1 MRDIITA
8 KTIFDKYGGIMRTS
22 QLTKEKIFYADI
34 VRFLKD
40 GHIEKIRNGY
50 YQWIDHENL
59 SEATMIKSMFPDG
72 ILCMDTALR
81 HYGYS
86 DRTPGEWHIA
96 VSQYTSP
103 SRFKI
108 DYPFVKPYYTNTKI
122 LNLGVCEQAIDG
134 ITVKMYDRDRV
145 ICDCLRNRNKMDKEL
160 FNKAIQGYI
169 ADSSKNIPKLMEY
182 AKPLRCVSLVKNLI
196 GIWL

>member
-81 HYGYS
+81 HYGYI

-103 SRFKI
+103 SRFRI
-108 DYPFVKPYYTNTKI
+108 DYPF
-122 LNLGVCEQAIDG
+122 
-134 ITVKMYDRDRV
+134 V

-169 ADSSKNIPKLMEY
+169 ADSSKSIPKLMEY
-182 AKPLRCVSLVKNLI
+182 AKPLRCQAAVKDLI
-196 GIWL
+196 GVWL